1 MQSPQET
8 YQSWSCWVRQRWF
21 CGCCLWWPVR
31 GLCFSFVVWSL
42 MRFLLQKELLT
53 IPGSWIR
60 GGRWHVGY
68 LHFSFLCIFLPLLY
82 SIEITPPPTPSPT
95 KATGRKKRAITGG
108 ESDDDDAFV
117 PRYDIIWSVSFL
129 YYYYFILMTLQ
140 LVLQGRALKRPVT
153 KSLPLPQRIQSLV
166 VGLSLMC
173 NYLF

>member
-1 MQSPQET
+1 MMVLWLLPLMTSMWLMFFIYRT
-8 YQSWSCWVRQRWF
+8 LT
-21 CGCCLWWPVR
+21 CL
-31 GLCFSFVVWSL
+31 
-42 MRFLLQKELLT
+42 LLQKELLT

-60 GGRWHVGY
+60 GGRWKVGY
-68 LHFSFLCIFLPLLY
+68 LLFSFLSSFLSLLH

-95 KATGRKKRAITGG
+95 KATGRKKRAVTNR

-117 PRYDIIWSVSFL
+117 PRYDIIWSVSYIIIISFWWL
-129 YYYYFILMTLQ
+129 YA
-140 LVLQGRALKRPVT
+140 LVLQGTALKMPVT